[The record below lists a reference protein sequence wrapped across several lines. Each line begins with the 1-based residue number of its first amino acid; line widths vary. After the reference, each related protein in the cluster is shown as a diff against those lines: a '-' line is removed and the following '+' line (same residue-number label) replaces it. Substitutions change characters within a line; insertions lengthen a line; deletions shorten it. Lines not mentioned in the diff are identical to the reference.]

1 MVVFDE
7 VVMKKLVTTTSV
19 KLGNFQTAAES
30 NIDYSV
36 LITFVNCWEWEF

>member
-7 VVMKKLVTTTSV
+7 VVIEKLVTTTSE
-19 KLGNFQTAAES
+19 KLRNFQTAAES

-36 LITFVNCWEWEF
+36 HISFVNCWEWEF